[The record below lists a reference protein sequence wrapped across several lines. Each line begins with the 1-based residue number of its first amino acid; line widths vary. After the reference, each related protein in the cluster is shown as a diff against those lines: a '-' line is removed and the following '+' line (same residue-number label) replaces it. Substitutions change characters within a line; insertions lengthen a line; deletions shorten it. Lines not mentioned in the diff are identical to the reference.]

1 MADAQPNSASRDEF
15 LAMLDKAKELLFLF
29 DEKEM
34 FASAAAASETIDT
47 LRGHPEADPFDFAD
61 LDEAALKCLEQ

>member
-1 MADAQPNSASRDEF
+1 
-15 LAMLDKAKELLFLF
+15 MLEKAKELLFMF